1 MRYFFGLMVMALG
14 VAALNGCAYVSLPVS
29 RTMPLEEQTVEG
41 EGRQKLLLLD
51 VGGVIS
57 EREKSG
63 GLLSRSTPSL
73 VSSIRES
80 LLKAEK
86 DDNVA
91 GVIVRINSPGGTV
104 TASDIIYHDLTLF
117 KGRKKVPVVACITG
131 IGTSGGYYIAA
142 AADEIVAHPTAV
154 TGSIGVMLMRF
165 NVEGLMGKIGVSER
179 TIKSGEK
186 KDILSP
192 FRAAT
197 PEEEKLVQTIIDRLH
212 GRFVDVVQTRPN
224 NKLSRLEL
232 ESLADGRIFTADQAL
247 QVKLIDRT
255 GYLDDVIDA
264 MKKKLGLEDARVVT
278 YYRPGSY
285 KGSIYAE
292 ASPEAERF
300 GTLLGLIGGGDVFGE
315 SQFMYLWS
323 P

>member
-1 MRYFFGLMVMALG
+1 MRYFLRLMAMVLG
-14 VAALNGCAYVSLPVS
+14 VAALGGCVSLPIP
-29 RTMPLEEQTVEG
+29 RTMPLEEQTLEG
-41 EGRQKLLLLD
+41 EGRPKLLLLD
-51 VGGVIS
+51 VGGIIS

-63 GLLSRSTPSL
+63 GLLSHSAPSL

-80 LLKAEK
+80 LQKAEK
-86 DDNVA
+86 DDDLA

-104 TASDIIYHDLTLF
+104 TASDIIHHDLTAF
-117 KGRKKVPVVACITG
+117 KGRKKVPLVACITG
-131 IGTSGGYYIAA
+131 VGTSGGYYVAA

-165 NVEGLMGKIGVSER
+165 NVEGLMGKIGISER

-192 FRAAT
+192 FRSAT

-212 GRFVDVVQTRPN
+212 GRFVDVVQARPN
-224 NKLSRLEL
+224 NHLSRAEL

-264 MKKKLGLEDARVVT
+264 MKKKLGLEKARVVT

-292 ASPEAERF
+292 ASPEVERF
-300 GTLLGLIGGGDVFGE
+300 GTLLELIGGGDRFGE